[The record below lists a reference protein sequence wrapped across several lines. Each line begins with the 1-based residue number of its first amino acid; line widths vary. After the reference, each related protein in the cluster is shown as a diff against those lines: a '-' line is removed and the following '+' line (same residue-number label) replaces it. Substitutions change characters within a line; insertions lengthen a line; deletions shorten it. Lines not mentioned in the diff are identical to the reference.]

1 MKQVLNGMTLKTFMT
16 FSFAMMVHTILLAQ
30 DGGGSGSG
38 SGGTSGSGS
47 SESTTSVTRTTTTTE
62 WYTSPWVW
70 VIGIAVFVLL
80 LVALL
85 RGGGSDRTTTGR
97 TDKVVVTK
105 TSSTDI

>member
-1 MKQVLNGMTLKTFMT
+1 MKQVFNGMTLKTFMA

-30 DGGGSGSG
+30 DGGNTGTGSA
-38 SGGTSGSGS
+38 
-47 SESTTSVTRTTTTTE
+47 EKTTSVTRTETTTSE

-85 RGGGSDRTTTGR
+85 RGNGSDRTAAGR
-97 TDKVVVTK
+97 TDKVTVTK
-105 TSSTDI
+105 TTSSDIV